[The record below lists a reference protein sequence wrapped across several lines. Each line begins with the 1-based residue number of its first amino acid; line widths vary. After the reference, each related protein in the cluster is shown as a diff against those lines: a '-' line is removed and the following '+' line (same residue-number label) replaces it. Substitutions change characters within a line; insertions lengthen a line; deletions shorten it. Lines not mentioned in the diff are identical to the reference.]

1 LRRSAMAAWSKV
13 SWGDL
18 FTLANG
24 LMGFVAI
31 TFILDDRFL
40 IATSL
45 LFLSMMMDG
54 LDGYVAR
61 RFGSK
66 HSMGQVLDSIS
77 DSISFAFAP
86 ALLVY
91 VEFRS
96 KDISLVENGI
106 VLLCAIAIVG
116 SGLFRLARFSAGGFQ
131 MPHFQG
137 MPAPAGA
144 LAILLICQLF
154 GASSGAETPAYYFT
168 ISEQMWLVLASGIV
182 VSILMASEIPYPKMH
197 GRLTLLSGLA
207 LVMAL
212 IPLIA
217 GTLLI
222 DDQSLYRAFSR
233 TATGM
238 ALVLTLAYVVGGP
251 VYEKF
256 KRGKG

>member
-1 LRRSAMAAWSKV
+1 MAAWSKV

-54 LDGYVAR
+54 IDGYVAR

-66 HSMGQVLDSIS
+66 HTMGQVLDSIS
-77 DSISFAFAP
+77 DSVSFAFAP
-86 ALLVY
+86 AFLVY

-96 KDISLVENGI
+96 AELSLAENGV

-131 MPHFQG
+131 LPHFQG

-144 LAILLICQLF
+144 LMILLICQLF
-154 GASSGAETPAYYFT
+154 GASAGAETPKYYFT
-168 ISEQMWLVLASGIV
+168 ISEQMWLVLATGFA
-182 VSILMASEIPYPKMH
+182 VSYLMASEIPYPKVQ

-207 LVMAL
+207 LLMAV

-217 GTLLI
+217 GTLFV

-233 TATGM
+233 TATGL
-238 ALVLTLAYVVGGP
+238 ALALTLVYVLGGP
-251 VYEKF
+251 FYEKY
-256 KRGKG
+256 KRDKI